1 MVTWSVNADA
11 QSCLMYSLSLFY
23 ATPSSLI
30 LRMRGKWWSE
40 RASERAL
47 PLDGMTVFISFRERL
62 RKREGDETWRRP
74 SAAQCS
80 LCLRDARTHSRT
92 ATLDCAEENSFGC
105 CAVAAAAASVM
116 TCGRSAH
123 CISTNTR
130 ATERERTTVFRKMP
144 FPCLLATLALYVED
158 GGGGVVR
165 PPIVVKVKP
174 IAL

>member
-1 MVTWSVNADA
+1 M
-11 QSCLMYSLSLFY
+11 
-23 ATPSSLI
+23 
-30 LRMRGKWWSE
+30 LRGGSGGGGVGNDFFH
-40 RASERAL
+40 
-47 PLDGMTVFISFRERL
+47 PIS
-62 RKREGDETWRRP
+62 
-74 SAAQCS
+74 
-80 LCLRDARTHSRT
+80 
-92 ATLDCAEENSFGC
+92 
-105 CAVAAAAASVM
+105 
-116 TCGRSAH
+116 GRSAH